1 MATVSLIKEVAY
13 DFSEYV
19 GSIDISAADDVI
31 EMEFNS
37 PVIIDQIAFNSNTS
51 NVYEVELI
59 YPSSES
65 SAVLKSSGTGDWALN
80 DSNSSGQMWYR
91 LPARGKVRVTTSTY
105 SSAEALT
112 LAVLGRN
119 G

>member
-19 GSIDISAADDVI
+19 GSMDISASDDVLEI
-31 EMEFNS
+31 EFNS
-37 PVIIDQIAFNSNTS
+37 PIIIDQIAFNSETF

-65 SAVLKSSGTGDWALN
+65 SAVLKNTGTGNWALN
-80 DSNSSGQMWYR
+80 DSSSNGQMWYR
-91 LPARGKVRVTTSTY
+91 LPARGKVRVTTNTY